1 VTNEGHSHCWPENVY
16 VSSSKNPRKGNKS
29 HTINSSV
36 AANVV
41 LQILAAC
48 VRIMAAFLWNLAP
61 GNHDILQDGNN
72 IYEERTRNHWQELGT
87 NPESFFRNLDRG
99 VVIRVNVN
107 KYVTARP
114 KKQETP
120 EKKSAIVK
128 NSNKK
133 SIKNLPN
140 THTT

>member
-1 VTNEGHSHCWPENVY
+1 
-16 VSSSKNPRKGNKS
+16 
-29 HTINSSV
+29 
-36 AANVV
+36 
-41 LQILAAC
+41 
-48 VRIMAAFLWNLAP
+48 MAAFLWNLAP